1 MNSFSYF
8 LNANL
13 VCHVLRMKFF
23 EKVVSHATVI
33 IKMIIYLV
41 IDKYHHQ
48 QKKVTG
54 SSLKD
59 NLYFGF

>member
-1 MNSFSYF
+1 MYLEWNS
-8 LNANL
+8 
-13 VCHVLRMKFF
+13 F
-23 EKVVSHATVI
+23 EKVVSHATVL

-54 SSLKD
+54 LH
-59 NLYFGF
+59 